1 MSGKT
6 GLTARRLSA
15 MNVSRSEGGFTI
27 LEMVCAV
34 AIIGVLVAIY
44 FFLIDSYRERR
55 MSEQAARVLMLAAKA
70 EEDFLAKHY
79 YYFDAEVSGNSE
91 DVFLSTPEG
100 KPTTVLVPSKVTLSL
115 KARGKDKTAFTGH
128 AFYSGSKIL
137 HRYDSEAGKMTTVS
151 RGQDE
156 AG

>member
-1 MSGKT
+1 
-6 GLTARRLSA
+6 
-15 MNVSRSEGGFTI
+15 MNVSKSESGFTI

-34 AIIGVLVAIY
+34 AIIAVLSVIY

-70 EEDFLAKHY
+70 EEDFFAKQHQ
-79 YYFDAEVSGNSE
+79 YFDAEVSSSGG
-91 DVFLSTPEG
+91 DAFLSTPDG
-100 KPTTVLVPSKVTLSL
+100 KPTTVQIPSKVVLSL

-128 AFYSGSKIL
+128 SFYSGSKIL

-151 RGQDE
+151 RAQDE
-156 AG
+156 AE

>member
-1 MSGKT
+1 
-6 GLTARRLSA
+6 
-15 MNVSRSEGGFTI
+15 MNVSRSQGGFTI

-34 AIIGVLVAIY
+34 AIIGVLSAIY
-44 FFLIDSYRERR
+44 FFLIESYRERR

-70 EEDFLAKHY
+70 EEDFFARQHH
-79 YYFDAEVSGNSE
+79 YFDAEVSGNSG

-100 KPTTVLVPSKVTLSL
+100 KPTTVQIPPKVTLTL

-128 AFYSGSKIL
+128 SFYSGSKML